1 MPRRASGVAMK
12 PCPSPFAPSQT
23 SSFSFSRPIP
33 AIRRFISN
41 VLVDFIPRASGHT
54 TGRSPSTYRMACS
67 GSGSGRVRITIA
79 SSPNKRLKLPGG
91 DRSEGSGVLSAGAHE
106 LSFNGRWAGERVAR
120 SLSAIR

>member
-1 MPRRASGVAMK
+1 MK

-67 GSGSGRVRITIA
+67 GSGSGRARV
-79 SSPNKRLKLPGG
+79 
-91 DRSEGSGVLSAGAHE
+91 GAHYRA
-106 LSFNGRWAGERVAR
+106 LAIDVPDGMLWFWIGTRADYDRVVA
-120 SLSAIR
+120 